1 MLSLSKESLNRDP
14 DEPSTLMW
22 VKIMKFQNLF
32 FFSFLV
38 VSILLSACTSNSP
51 SPSPTKPWVEEEVT
65 FNFGQNEL
73 YGILTLP
80 TSAGPYPAVAIISG
94 SVNPSTGARGGASAP
109 YHVDHA
115 RQLALNGFAVLRY
128 DPPGVGR
135 SAGERGFES
144 LESRT
149 DEAMAAL
156 NYLQTLPDVQP
167 QRVGLWGESQ
177 GPWVIAKAAATFP
190 QDVAF
195 IISVSGSGVSVVE
208 QQLYNIE
215 AHSRDAGI
223 SGDDIR
229 KAVLFGRLLID
240 WQLSEPIY
248 WEVNEED
255 AKHLNEGPWTSF
267 MSLVYEPGETIPE
280 EGLQIGIDILKSVQD
295 EPWAKFLY
303 LKEVYIPQLESI
315 PPDQVEAVKSIAE
328 QTLLNDPRDF
338 LTRVQCPV
346 LAFFGEDDLL
356 QPSEKSAKLYEQY
369 LSDAGNDDFV
379 IVVIPGVGHGISPA
393 TPAYREA
400 LSDWSEQLFSQ

>member
-1 MLSLSKESLNRDP
+1 MK
-14 DEPSTLMW
+14 
-22 VKIMKFQNLF
+22 VKFMKSQHLCLF
-32 FFSFLV
+32 TPLV
-38 VSILLSACTSNSP
+38 VIILLSACTPNSP

-65 FNFGQNEL
+65 FNFGPNEL

-80 TSAGPYPAVAIISG
+80 TSEGPYPAVAIISG
-94 SVNPSTGARGGASAP
+94 SVNPSTGARGGVSAL

-115 RQLALNGFAVLRY
+115 RELVLNGFAVLRY

-135 SAGERGFES
+135 STGEREFES

-149 DEAMAAL
+149 DEAVAAL
-156 NYLQTLPDVQP
+156 NFLQTLPDVQP
-167 QRVGLWGESQ
+167 DRVGFWGESQ
-177 GPWVIAKAAATFP
+177 GPWVIAKVAAAFP

-208 QQLYNIE
+208 EQIYNIE
-215 AHSRDAGI
+215 AHSRDVGM
-223 SGDDIR
+223 SEDDIN
-229 KAVLFGRLLID
+229 KAILFGRLLID

-248 WEVNEED
+248 REVNEEE
-255 AKHLNEGPWTSF
+255 ATFLKEGPWTSF
-267 MSLVYEPGETIPE
+267 MTLVYESGETNPA
-280 EGLQIGIDILKSVQD
+280 EGLQIGIDILKSIQD
-295 EPWAKFLY
+295 KPWAKFLY

-315 PPDQVEAVKSIAE
+315 PPDQVEAVKAIAG
-328 QTLLNDPRDF
+328 QTLLNDPKDF

-356 QPSEKSAKLYEQY
+356 QPSEISAKLYEQY

-379 IVVIPGVGHGISPA
+379 IVVIPGVGHGISPS